1 MLAERIAGFVL
12 FAIVALPL
20 AGNAD
25 NPAPAPRLI
34 STISVPGNP
43 LRGFDISWVDE
54 ATETYYLADRS
65 NKAVDIFDAEHGT
78 FITRVGGFRGATAS
92 NDFAGPNRG
101 VAIGSLQEGWA
112 GDGDST
118 VKVIDVRSSPP
129 QIVPPTSTEG
139 QRPASKMAFGYRGHC
154 QRGATDSH

>member
-34 STISVPGNP
+34 STISVTGNP

-92 NDFAGPNRG
+92 NDFARPNG
-101 VAIGSLQEGWA
+101 VVAIRSLQEGWA
-112 GDGDST
+112 GDGDT
-118 VKVIDVRSSPP
+118 TAKGNDRRASPP
-129 QIVPPTSTEG
+129 HIVAPLS
-139 QRPASKMAFGYRGHC
+139 
-154 QRGATDSH
+154 